1 MSVRNFTAALL
12 AGAAAAGL
20 LCSCATTEQAAALG
34 PAARTS
40 AEPEVLVRRK
50 NYSLGYDKS
59 FLYNAAPPYVSYKDV
74 KGVTPHYEPY
84 SRIGNKDYTVKGQ
97 SYEVWTDIEA
107 YSEEGLASWYGPGF
121 HGEKTS
127 NGEVYDQ
134 MGISAAHKNLPLP
147 SYVKITNLEN
157 KRQLI
162 VRVNDRGPFHDDRI
176 IDLSQG
182 AALKLGIVKPGTA
195 MVRVDLIKVPRPA
208 NGDVLD
214 AKVHSKNVQI
224 LVTSSLDKAWT
235 AAKEIRQKAGVSA
248 KISKY
253 GDSSYKLTSGPYL
266 PGKAESILETVRTAG
281 YRDAFLV
288 YPQ

>member
-1 MSVRNFTAALL
+1 MAARNFTAALC
-12 AGAAAAGL
+12 GGVIAAGL
-20 LCSCATTEQAAALG
+20 LCSCATEQAAAPSPEAKG
-34 PAARTS
+34 QS
-40 AEPEVLVRRK
+40 EPSVLVRRK

-59 FLYNAAPPYVSYKDV
+59 FLYNAAPPHVNYANV

-97 SYEVWTDIEA
+97 SYEVWNDIEA

-127 NGEVYDQ
+127 NGEIYDQ

-157 KRQLI
+157 HRQLI

-195 MVRVDLIKVPRPA
+195 LVRVDLIKVPRPA
-208 NGDVLD
+208 NGDSLD

-235 AAKEIRQKAGVSA
+235 AAKEIKQKAGVSA
-248 KISKY
+248 KVQKY
-253 GDSSYKLTSGPYL
+253 GESSYRLTSGPYL

>member
-1 MSVRNFTAALL
+1 
-12 AGAAAAGL
+12 
-20 LCSCATTEQAAALG
+20 
-34 PAARTS
+34 
-40 AEPEVLVRRK
+40 
-50 NYSLGYDKS
+50 
-59 FLYNAAPPYVSYKDV
+59 
-74 KGVTPHYEPY
+74 
-84 SRIGNKDYTVKGQ
+84 
-97 SYEVWTDIEA
+97 
-107 YSEEGLASWYGPGF
+107 
-121 HGEKTS
+121 
-127 NGEVYDQ
+127 
-134 MGISAAHKNLPLP
+134 
-147 SYVKITNLEN
+147 
-157 KRQLI
+157 
-162 VRVNDRGPFHDDRI
+162 
-176 IDLSQG
+176 
-182 AALKLGIVKPGTA
+182 